1 MATLEVAYEWGV
13 RVWEEDARDGIELKV
28 DDELEL
34 DTLRNPRPSGR
45 KYAYFGRAQISDA
58 YEELPEDMADWW
70 AVLAE
75 AEGVT
80 QVKLNGSVIWSLAQA
95 AELGKIMA
103 EVEGGEVNPMLADF
117 DDDDEDE

>member
-28 DDELEL
+28 DDESEL

-45 KYAYFGRAQISDA
+45 KCAYFGRAQISDA

-70 AVLAE
+70 AVISE
-75 AEGVT
+75 AEGVI

-95 AELGKIMA
+95 AELGEIMA

-117 DDDDEDE
+117 DDEDE

>member
-28 DDELEL
+28 DDEFEL

-45 KYAYFGRAQISDA
+45 KCAYFGRAQISDA

-70 AVLAE
+70 AVISE
-75 AEGVT
+75 AEGVI

-95 AELGKIMA
+95 AELGEIMA

>member
-28 DDELEL
+28 DDDLEE
-34 DTLRNPRPSGR
+34 DTLGNLRPSGL
-45 KYAYFGRAQISDA
+45 KCVCFGHVQISEA
-58 YEELPEDMADWW
+58 YEELPKSMPDWW
-70 AVLAE
+70 AVISE

-95 AELGKIMA
+95 AELGEIMA
-103 EVEGGEVNPMLADF
+103 EVGEGEVNPMLADF

>member
-13 RVWEEDARDGIELKV
+13 RVWEEDARDGIGLKV

-45 KYAYFGRAQISDA
+45 KCAYFGRAKISDA

-70 AVLAE
+70 AVISE

-95 AELGKIMA
+95 AELGEIMA
-103 EVEGGEVNPMLADF
+103 EVAGGEVNPMLADF

>member
-45 KYAYFGRAQISDA
+45 KCAYFGRAQISDA

-70 AVLAE
+70 AVISE
-75 AEGVT
+75 AEGVI

-95 AELGKIMA
+95 AELGEIMA

>member
-45 KYAYFGRAQISDA
+45 KCAYFGRAQISDA

-70 AVLAE
+70 AVISE
-75 AEGVT
+75 AEGVI

-95 AELGKIMA
+95 AELGEIMA
-103 EVEGGEVNPMLADF
+103 EVEGGEVNQMLADF

>member
-1 MATLEVAYEWGV
+1 MATLEIAYEWGV

-28 DDELEL
+28 DDESEL

-45 KYAYFGRAQISDA
+45 KCAYFGRAQISDA

-70 AVLAE
+70 AVISE

-95 AELGKIMA
+95 AELGEIMA